1 MKVLFLATWL
11 SIGVVAAAAQT
22 NDPALVDKGR
32 VALGQACVQCHNLRG
47 IQSQRKSA
55 QQWRDTVYGMI
66 SRGSMVLP
74 DEIEPITA
82 YLATTFGPNSPRPSS
97 PNQAPGGAAPQLPDS
112 EGRAILERSCIQCH
126 DMQTT
131 TAKVA
136 SREEWGQIM
145 ARMID
150 AGARISPAEQQT
162 LIQYLTSLAR

>member
-11 SIGVVAAAAQT
+11 AVGAVATGAQS
-22 NDPALVDKGR
+22 NDQAFVDKGR
-32 VALGQACVQCHNLRG
+32 VAVGQACVQCHNLRG

-74 DEIEPITA
+74 DEIEPIAA
-82 YLATTFGPNSPRPSS
+82 YLVTTFGPNSPRPSS
-97 PNQAPGGAAPQLPDS
+97 PDQARGGAAQQLPAA
-112 EGRAILERSCIQCH
+112 EGRSLLERSCIQCH
-126 DMQTT
+126 DMQTS

-145 ARMID
+145 TRMID